1 MKKRKI
7 KLRFKLLLL
16 GGFLL
21 YTGFAI
27 YSQQSNINTMMAE
40 QDALMQEY
48 TQVQTEYER
57 LEHTSDYMNTD
68 EYVEDAAREKFGLVY
83 PGEIVL
89 VPE

>member
-1 MKKRKI
+1 
-7 KLRFKLLLL
+7 LLL

-21 YTGFAI
+21 YTGFVI
-27 YSQQSNINTMMAE
+27 YSQQSNINEMMVE

-57 LEHTSDYMNTD
+57 LEHISDYMNTD

>member
-1 MKKRKI
+1 M
-7 KLRFKLLLL
+7 LL

-21 YTGFAI
+21 YTGIAI
-27 YSQQSNINTMMAE
+27 YSQQCNIDALTAE
-40 QDALMQEY
+40 QDMLIQEY

-68 EYVEDAAREKFGLVY
+68 DYVEDAAREKFGLVY
-83 PGEIVL
+83 PDEIIL